1 MIKHLVMW
9 RLKENA
15 QGNTKQQN
23 ALMIKQRVES
33 LMGKID
39 GLIKIEIGLDFS
51 DTASSAD
58 IALYSEFAGREQL
71 DLYQKHPDHLA
82 IVSLI
87 NETCY
92 DRRIV
97 DYEI

>member
-15 QGNTKQQN
+15 LGNTKPQN
-23 ALMIKQRVES
+23 ALLIKQQVES

-39 GLIKIEIGLDFS
+39 GLLKIEIGMDFS

-87 NETCY
+87 NETCE

>member
-15 QGNTKQQN
+15 LGNTKPQN
-23 ALMIKQRVES
+23 ALLIKQRVES

-39 GLIKIEIGLDFS
+39 GLLKIEIGMDFS
-51 DTASSAD
+51 DTSSSAD

-87 NETCY
+87 NETCD

>member
-1 MIKHLVMW
+1 MW

-15 QGNTKQQN
+15 RGNTKQQN
-23 ALMIKQRVES
+23 ALLIKQRVES
-33 LMGKID
+33 LKGKID
-39 GLIKIEIGLDFS
+39 GLLKIEIGMDFS
-51 DTASSAD
+51 DTSSSAD

-87 NETCY
+87 NETCE